1 MADLPEAVF
10 AAAVAEITAVLRQ
23 IPDARLLTSAELA
36 VYGGRFQTG
45 WTVPNLCADPA
56 LQLRV
61 LLPKG
66 APYAAARIA
75 VAPAPP
81 VLAWPHLENQGLLCL
96 VSDAASVSST
106 EPASVALTL
115 LDDARK
121 LVNASIAGE
130 NIQDFEDEFTS
141 YWERWDRLKA
151 TLNILC
157 DPRGPSRML
166 TAWYGSNGDYV
177 AETEDALRLWVANRF
192 GAEIVKKMKCWPV
205 PMLWL
210 PRPLRPAEYPA
221 TISNVRT
228 ALQEDP
234 LRGGLLDTA
243 LLQPEPKRKLIV
255 LGMQTRRGVAFAGVQ
270 VHKLEGLQNGFRHR
284 PPESLILGRYND
296 ATTTGARAVRFD
308 PSWVHGRDHN
318 PESNLLR
325 GKRVTL
331 IGVGSVGSGVA
342 DLLVKAGV
350 GAMTLIDP
358 EVLASANSSRH
369 LLGAP
374 AVGANKAVS
383 VGQSLARYFP
393 HLTMTAVGKP
403 FEEEEQI
410 ISTLRAADL
419 VVSLTGSWST
429 ESLLDAVWSDDPAIP
444 PIVYG
449 WTEPYA
455 AAGHGL
461 VFLHGAA
468 GCLRC
473 VVNDMGKMRVPVTNW
488 PSSTILQIPACG
500 DLFQPYGATELMHI
514 QALVAELAL
523 DVLLKRVS
531 SSTHRVWI
539 GRRELVDRAGGR
551 WNPAWIAAHGHPGT
565 GGQIHNVVFGGTC
578 TSCQST

>member
-1 MADLPEAVF
+1 VEDLPEAAF
-10 AAAVAEITAVLRQ
+10 EAAVAEIAAALRQ
-23 IPDARLLTSAELA
+23 IHDARLLTASELG
-36 VYGGRFQTG
+36 VYGHRFQTG

-81 VLAWPHLENQGLLCL
+81 VLAWPHLENHGLLCL
-96 VSDAASVSST
+96 VSDVASVSIT

-141 YWERWDRLKA
+141 YWERWDRLKG

-166 TAWYGSNGDYV
+166 TAWYGSNGDYF
-177 AETEDALRLWVANRF
+177 AETEDALRLWVVNRF
-192 GAEIVKKMKCWPV
+192 DAETVKKMKCWPV

-221 TISNVRT
+221 TISDLRT

-234 LRGGLLDTA
+234 LRGSLLDKA

-270 VHKLEGLQNGFRHR
+270 VHKLEGLQNGFRRR
-284 PPESLILGRYND
+284 PPQALILSRYNA
-296 ATTTGARAVRFD
+296 ATTTGARAIRFD

-331 IGVGSVGSGVA
+331 IGVGSMGSGVA
-342 DLLVKAGV
+342 DLVVKAGV
-350 GAMTLIDP
+350 GALTLIDP
-358 EVLASANSSRH
+358 DILASANTSRH
-369 LLGAP
+369 LLGTP
-374 AVGANKAVS
+374 AVGENKAIAVR
-383 VGQSLARYFP
+383 QSLAKRFP
-393 HLTMTAVGKP
+393 HLKITPIDKP
-403 FEEEEQI
+403 FGEEEK
-410 ISTLRAADL
+410 TVAALCHADL
-419 VVSLTGSWST
+419 VVSVSGSWPT
-429 ESLLDAVWSDDPAIP
+429 ESMLDAMWSYDAAMP
-444 PIVYG
+444 PVVYG
-449 WTEPYA
+449 WTEPDA
-455 AAGHGL
+455 AAGHAL
-461 VFLHGAA
+461 SLQHGA

-473 VVNDMGKMRVPVTNW
+473 VLNDMGKMRVPVTNW
-488 PSSTILQIPACG
+488 PSSTLLQAPGCG
-500 DLFQPYGATELMHI
+500 DLFQPYGATELIHI

-523 DVLLKRVS
+523 DVLLKRISV
-531 SSTHRVWI
+531 STHRVWI
-539 GRRELVDRAGGR
+539 GRRELLDRAGGR
-551 WNPAWIAAHGHPGT
+551 WNPAWITAHGDPGT
-565 GGQIHNVVFGGTC
+565 GGQIHNVVFGGAC
-578 TSCQST
+578 TSCRST